1 MATTGDARR
10 NEFSISTLLLLSLS
24 IVVVVF
30 LLPVSSAGETSSFFN
45 HRKMSAVGTSSNST
59 YAVIFDAGS
68 SGSRVHV
75 FHFDRNMDLL
85 FIGSDIEVFSQIKP
99 GLSSYADD
107 PQKAADSLIP
117 LLEKAEIAVPEK
129 LQSVTPIRLGATAGL
144 RFLEGDRSER
154 ILEAVRNLLKTKSGF
169 MYGADSVSILD
180 GNQEGSYQWLTVNYL
195 LENLGKRYSNT
206 VGVIDL
212 GGGSVQMAYAISD
225 EDAAKAPISSDGYSK
240 FVQKFYL
247 KGANYYLYVHSYLR
261 YGLQAARVEIL
272 KVTEELG
279 NPCILAGYQG
289 TYAYGGKEY
298 KASSPRSGSSFAR
311 CRSVILEA
319 LNINKSCGYNDCSFD
334 GVWSGGGGAGVKNL
348 YVASFFFDKA
358 AQAGFIDSDKPD
370 AIVKPIDF
378 KRAARIAC
386 QTKFVDAKAKYPN
399 VYSSDLQ
406 FVCMDLVYEYTLL
419 VDGFGIDSRKS
430 ITLVKQV
437 AYHGSLAEA
446 AWPLGNAVAI
456 ASSPKYSTATY

>member
-272 KVTEELG
+272 K
-279 NPCILAGYQG
+279 
-289 TYAYGGKEY
+289 EY

-446 AWPLGNAVAI
+446 AWPLGNALILNFFSDFDPLRIYDFCSGLESHGKFA
-456 ASSPKYSTATY
+456 